1 MFTQSHHNP
10 NIQRSRGWCFTLNN
24 WDGTSLG
31 ILQTRFEAGNPVYVC
46 WGKET
51 GESGTPHLQGYARFR
66 DAIGLSGVRKLLEP
80 LIGSRAKAQSPKQS
94 RIVKKTG
101 TLQSLGIELHQERG
115 RTSRP
120 SSPVC
125 EREPERLSS
134 ANLTLWN
141 LLNSIEPPK
150 SFGEEWEFPDKR
162 KLQSIGIT
170 DPLVLEKADRLS
182 KRMREPTGKI

>member
-1 MFTQSHHNP
+1 MEQAWEYCKPDSKPETQSMSAGEKKP
-10 NIQRSRGWCFTLNN
+10 ESPVRRTSR
-24 WDGTSLG
+24 
-31 ILQTRFEAGNPVYVC
+31 V
-46 WGKET
+46 
-51 GESGTPHLQGYARFR
+51 TPGF
-66 DAIGLSGVRKLLEP
+66 GMLSGYPGSASSWKP

-125 EREPERLSS
+125 EKEPERLSS